1 LVKLYTPIYK
11 ILKIF
16 FKKYNLH
23 TIFSFLILL
32 CVAFIYLIWGDY
44 SRHEWGDDF
53 AQYIHQSLL
62 ILQGKTSLD
71 TGYIYKTYA
80 SGLGPPAYPCGF
92 PILLTPVVAIF
103 GVQPAPLIWYIN
115 GMSVAALYLTFYW
128 FRQQKFSSIF
138 ALLGVLLIWGNRH
151 MIFLKTEIGS
161 DIPFFLFLMAIFI
174 LVEWKSSRA
183 KYILLFITLLLA
195 ILIRSTGIVLLFSV
209 FVYELYQWYRLKS
222 GFSITKLIHF
232 IIFPMVVISAVI
244 LENYFIGQSS
254 SGGYLENLFRQDILI
269 IVKRNITSYFDWCS
283 DLFFENGKV
292 LSWIVLLMIFFGFI
306 MTMFNV
312 VAFHHIFFFSYLFL
326 LMLWPHVSFRFII
339 PIFPVMVFYIFSFI
353 RISIEKLSLH
363 RYYVWMVILLFSF
376 SSLFT
381 HYRFL
386 KKGFVPVFDGPYD
399 SAFRS
404 AATYISGHTSPDA
417 TIVFRKPRALALFT
431 KRKSFVLPQVNDK
444 SILLKEMQNE
454 NAQYILIDKTEQPY
468 QEQKLILAS
477 DTTITLKE
485 WENERFELYRLK

>member
-1 LVKLYTPIYK
+1 M
-11 ILKIF
+11 
-16 FKKYNLH
+16 
-23 TIFSFLILL
+23 ILL
-32 CVAFIYLIWGDY
+32 SVALIYLVWGDY

-62 ILQGKTSLD
+62 ILQGKSSLD

-92 PILLTPVVAIF
+92 PILLTPVVAMF
-103 GVQPAPLIWYIN
+103 GIQPAPLIWYIN
-115 GMSVAALYLTFYW
+115 GMSVAAMFLTFLW
-128 FRQQKFSSIF
+128 FRKQKFSSII

-161 DIPFFLFLMAIFI
+161 DIPFFLFLMVLFI
-174 LVEWKSSRA
+174 LVEWKSSPS
-183 KYILLFITLLLA
+183 KYFLLFVTLLFA
-195 ILIRSTGIVLLFSV
+195 MLIRSTGIVLLFSV
-209 FVYELYQWYRLKS
+209 FVYELYQLYRLKS
-222 GFSITKLIHF
+222 GFSIAKLIHF
-232 IIFPMVVISAVI
+232 IIFPIVVISTVI
-244 LENYFIGQSS
+244 LENYFTGQSS

-269 IVKRNITSYFDWCS
+269 IVQRNITSYFDWCS

-292 LSWIVLLMIFFGFI
+292 LSCIVFLMIFFGFI
-306 MTMFNV
+306 LTIFHAV
-312 VAFHHIFFFSYLFL
+312 SFHHIFFISYLFL
-326 LMLWPHVSFRFII
+326 LMIWPHVSFRFII
-339 PIFPVMVFYIFSFI
+339 PIFPLLVFYIFSFI
-353 RISIEKLSLH
+353 RISIEKLSFH

-376 SSLFT
+376 SSLFS

-399 SAFRS
+399 YSFRS
-404 AATYISGHTSPDA
+404 AANYISRQTSVDA

-431 KRKSFVLPQVNDK
+431 KRKSFVFPQLNDK
-444 SILLKEMQNE
+444 NLLLKEMQKE